1 MQNIEHQFRSFRQG
15 EHGAMTALN
24 LFLLVV
30 VAMFTGIAIDTANAI
45 SARTQL
51 QSTADAAAH
60 AALVQREWH
69 EPSEAKALAVQIA
82 TGNMPSGL
90 YGEVLHADDIV
101 FGDYDRASGTFVPD
115 ANSRNA
121 VMVKTERVAERQNPV
136 GTFLL
141 QLVGQVSWDV
151 RTAALFETYYPTC
164 LMEGFVAED
173 IVDIQSNNSY
183 FNGFCIHSNNYV
195 TINNNNYFEP
205 GSIVSM
211 PNSEDLVVATTGN
224 GEDKNLGLD
233 EALREG
239 KWIIKIFG
247 RIERIIEGVQTE
259 GHRYAQTFTSFFTPI
274 DIHVDMSH
282 LKQGNK
288 YVIEPADLQS
298 GRVYNVECNKVD
310 LKTGTFEGIVLIADC
325 PVELSNGV
333 VLEDTVLITTYAGS
347 KAFYSPANIVLGKN
361 DSCGS
366 GGGAKLVT
374 NGSVD
379 LSAGVEIYGSQI
391 IAGGNVEFS
400 SNADGLQGASI
411 VAGGRIDSTSNMN
424 FAFCGSGVEHF
435 FLADYFRLAG

>member
-1 MQNIEHQFRSFRQG
+1 MKHVANLLKTYRQSQN
-15 EHGAMTALN
+15 GAITALN
-24 LFLLVV
+24 IFLLVA
-30 VAMFTGIAIDTANAI
+30 VAMFTGIAIDISNAI

-69 EPSEAKALAVQIA
+69 EPEFAKERAIELATA
-82 TGNMPSGL
+82 NMPDGSF
-90 YGEVLHADDIV
+90 GEILTTDDII
-101 FGDYDRASGTFVPD
+101 FGDYVRGDDVFTPD
-115 ANSRNA
+115 PNSRAAVLVQTSRLAENQNA
-121 VMVKTERVAERQNPV
+121 V

-141 QLVGQVSWDV
+141 HFVGLANWDI
-151 RTAALFETYYPTC
+151 RTSAVFETYYPTC
-164 LMEGFVAED
+164 LMEGFVAQD
-173 IVDIQSNNSY
+173 VVDIQSNNSY

-195 TINNNNYFEP
+195 TINNNNFFES
-205 GSIVSM
+205 GTVVSM
-211 PNSEDLVVATTGN
+211 PDINDMEVAITGN
-224 GEDKNLGLD
+224 GEDKNEGLD

-239 KWIIKIFG
+239 KWFVKILN
-247 RIERIIEGVQTE
+247 RIELIKEGVQTD
-259 GHRYAQTFTSFFTPI
+259 GHRYAQSYTNSFTPV
-274 DIHVDMSH
+274 DIHVAMKE
-282 LKQGNK
+282 LRQGNK
-288 YVIEPADLQS
+288 YVIEPADLTA
-298 GRVYNVECNKVD
+298 GLVYNVECNKVD
-310 LKTGTFEGIVLIADC
+310 LKSGTYVGLVLIADC

-333 VLEDTVLITTYAGS
+333 VLEDTVLITTYGGD

-374 NGSVD
+374 HGSVD
-379 LSAGVEIYGSQI
+379 FSAGLEIYGSQI
-391 IAGGNVEFS
+391 VAGGNVEFS